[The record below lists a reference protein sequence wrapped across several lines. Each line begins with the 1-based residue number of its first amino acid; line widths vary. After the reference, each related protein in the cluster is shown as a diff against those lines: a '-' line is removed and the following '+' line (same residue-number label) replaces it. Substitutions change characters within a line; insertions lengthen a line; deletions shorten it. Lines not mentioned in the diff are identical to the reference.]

1 MIDDLWLIKLKIDVK
16 SRNPDMLLEEY
27 IKTTKQELL
36 SYTTVFKKGQIL
48 YRGRLGYKSYEKE
61 GTNGLVRFR
70 YPFFGKDIKNPP
82 CHLSEAARFNRDGF
96 SYLYLSSDEK
106 TCIAEL
112 RLKVGSICSIAEF
125 RQKKNLRLL
134 NLDNNK
140 TLKDFLIT
148 PVGDE
153 NRYHYKFTRFI
164 SDLIKEI
171 GIDGIAYDSVQS
183 NGKCF
188 VIFDDQNFELV
199 SYSEKMFLAK
209 RVEYQFEEVLPEFCN
224 TNLFDE
230 INVESDENLDYIYN
244 NPNYDKKAD

>member
-16 SRNPDMLLEEY
+16 SRNPDMLLDEY
-27 IKTTKQELL
+27 IKTTKSELL
-36 SYTTVFKKGQIL
+36 GYTKVFRKGQIL
-48 YRGRLGYKSYEKE
+48 YRGRLGYKSYTKE
-61 GTNGLVRFR
+61 DEESFLKFR

-82 CHLSEAARFNRDGF
+82 CHLSEPTRFNRDGF

-125 RQKKNLRLL
+125 RQKKDLRLL

-140 TLKDFLIT
+140 TLKEFLIT

-164 SDLIKEI
+164 SDLIKSI

-188 VIFDDQNFELV
+188 VIFDDQNFELIP
-199 SYSEKMFLAK
+199 YSEKMFLAK
-209 RVEYQFEEVLPEFCN
+209 RVEYQFAEVLPEFVGN
-224 TNLFDE
+224 SEFDQMLNE
-230 INVESDENLDYIYN
+230 DAQDMEYIRN
-244 NPNYDKKAD
+244 NEYYKKA

>member
-36 SYTTVFKKGQIL
+36 SYTKVFKKGQIL
-48 YRGRLGYKSYEKE
+48 YRGRLGYKSYYKEDSEKM
-61 GTNGLVRFR
+61 LKFK
-70 YPFFGKDIKNPP
+70 YPYYGKDIKNPP

-112 RLKVGSICSIAEF
+112 RLKIGSICSIAEF
-125 RQKKNLRLL
+125 RQKKDLRLL
-134 NLDNNK
+134 NLDKNK

-148 PVGDE
+148 PVCDD

-164 SDLIKEI
+164 SDLIKAI

-199 SYSEKMFLAK
+199 TYSEKMFLAK
-209 RVEYQFEEVLPEFCN
+209 RVEYEFEEVVPEFVDN
-224 TNLFDE
+224 PEFENIFED
-230 INVESDENLDYIYN
+230 SDDIDYIIN
-244 NPNYDKKAD
+244 NPNYKKA

>member
-1 MIDDLWLIKLKIDVK
+1 MLKF
-16 SRNPDMLLEEY
+16 S
-27 IKTTKQELL
+27 
-36 SYTTVFKKGQIL
+36 
-48 YRGRLGYKSYEKE
+48 
-61 GTNGLVRFR
+61 

-125 RQKKNLRLL
+125 RQKKDLRLL

-164 SDLIKEI
+164 SDLIKTI

-188 VIFDDQNFELV
+188 VIFDDQNFELIP
-199 SYSEKMFLAK
+199 YSEKMFLAK
-209 RVEYQFEEVLPEFCN
+209 RVEYQFAEVLPEFVGN
-224 TNLFDE
+224 PEFDTMLNE
-230 INVESDENLDYIYN
+230 EGQDMEYIRNNDYY
-244 NPNYDKKAD
+244 KKA

>member
-36 SYTTVFKKGQIL
+36 GYTKVFKKGQIL
-48 YRGRLGYKSYEKE
+48 YRGRVGYKSYEKE
-61 GTNGLVRFR
+61 DDENHLRFR

-82 CHLSEAARFNRDGF
+82 RQLSEPTRFNRDGF
-96 SYLYLSSDEK
+96 SYLYLSSNPG
-106 TCIAEL
+106 TCVAEL
-112 RLKVGSICSIAEF
+112 RLKVGSVCSIAEF
-125 RQKKNLRLL
+125 RQKRDLRLL

-140 TLKDFLIT
+140 ILKDFLIT
-148 PVGDE
+148 PVCDE

-164 SDLIKEI
+164 SDLIKAI

-199 SYSEKMFLAK
+199 TYSEKMYLAK
-209 RVEYQFEEVLPEFCN
+209 RVEYQYEEVIPEFVDN
-224 TNLFDE
+224 NEFDSMLNANNSDME
-230 INVESDENLDYIYN
+230 YINN
-244 NPNYDKKAD
+244 NPNYKKA

>member
-48 YRGRLGYKSYEKE
+48 YRGRLGYKSYEKVINE
-61 GTNGLVRFR
+61 KALKFR
-70 YPFFGKDIKNPP
+70 YPFYGKEIKNPP
-82 CHLSEAARFNRDGF
+82 CHLSEATRFNRDGF
-96 SYLYLSSDEK
+96 SYLYMSSDEK

-112 RLKVGSICSIAEF
+112 RLKIGSICSIAEF
-125 RQKKNLRLL
+125 RQKKDLRLL

-164 SDLIKEI
+164 SDLIKSI
-171 GIDGIAYDSVQS
+171 DIDGIAYDSVQS

-199 SYSEKMFLAK
+199 PYSEKMFLAK
-209 RVEYQFEEVLPEFCN
+209 RVEYQFEEVLPEYVGN
-224 TNLFDE
+224 KDFDE
-230 INVESDENLDYIYN
+230 FLEEEELDYINN
-244 NPNYDKKAD
+244 NPNYKKA

>member
-1 MIDDLWLIKLKIDVK
+1 MIDDLWLIKLKIDIK

-27 IKTTKQELL
+27 IKTTKEELL
-36 SYTTVFKKGQIL
+36 SYTTEFKKGQIL
-48 YRGRLGYKSYEKE
+48 YRGRLGYKSYGEETEE
-61 GTNGLVRFR
+61 GSLKFK

-112 RLKVGSICSIAEF
+112 RLKIGSVCSIAEF
-125 RQKKNLRLL
+125 KQKRDLRLL

-140 TLKDFLIT
+140 TLKEFLIT
-148 PVGDE
+148 PVCDE
-153 NRYHYKFTRFI
+153 NRYQYKFTRFI

-188 VIFDDQNFELV
+188 VIFDDQNFELIP
-199 SYSEKMFLAK
+199 YSEKMFLAK
-209 RVEYQFEEVLPEFCN
+209 RVEYKFEEVLPEFVGDKRYN
-224 TNLFDE
+224 ELLDS
-230 INVESDENLDYIYN
+230 SDRDLEYISN
-244 NPNYDKKAD
+244 NPHYKKA

>member
-48 YRGRLGYKSYEKE
+48 YRGRLGYKSYEKVINE
-61 GTNGLVRFR
+61 KALKFR
-70 YPFFGKDIKNPP
+70 YPFYGKEIKNPP
-82 CHLSEAARFNRDGF
+82 CHLSEATRFNRDGF
-96 SYLYLSSDEK
+96 SYLYMSSDEK

-112 RLKVGSICSIAEF
+112 RLKIGSICSIAEF
-125 RQKKNLRLL
+125 RQKKDLRLL

-164 SDLIKEI
+164 SDLIKSI

-199 SYSEKMFLAK
+199 PYSEKMFLAK
-209 RVEYQFEEVLPEFCN
+209 RVEYQFEEVLPEYVGN
-224 TNLFDE
+224 KDFDE
-230 INVESDENLDYIYN
+230 FLEEEELDYINN
-244 NPNYDKKAD
+244 NPNYKKA

>member
-36 SYTTVFKKGQIL
+36 SYTKVFKKGQIL
-48 YRGRLGYKSYEKE
+48 YRGRLGYKSYYKEDSEKM
-61 GTNGLVRFR
+61 LKFK
-70 YPFFGKDIKNPP
+70 YPYYGKDIKNPP

-112 RLKVGSICSIAEF
+112 RLKIGSICSIAEF
-125 RQKKNLRLL
+125 KQKKDLRLL
-134 NLDNNK
+134 NLDKNK

-148 PVGDE
+148 PVCDD
-153 NRYHYKFTRFI
+153 NIYHYKFTRFI
-164 SDLIKEI
+164 SDLIKAI

-199 SYSEKMFLAK
+199 TYSEKMFLAK
-209 RVEYQFEEVLPEFCN
+209 RVEYDFEEVLPEFIDN
-224 TNLFDE
+224 PEFESFYNDE
-230 INVESDENLDYIYN
+230 TDYIFN
-244 NPNYDKKAD
+244 NPNYKKA